1 MAAVSRAGY
10 RAGMSLAVIADIHGN
25 LPALEAVLADIARRG
40 VTRIVDLGDC
50 ASGPLWPRETCEV
63 LMARGFPT
71 VRGNHDRWVAT
82 LAPADMYPSDRYTF
96 GALDEKQRRWLGE
109 LPATLRLDPD
119 ILAVHGRA
127 DDDNSYLLEDIEQGR
142 LVRASADTV
151 AQRLCRTDAALV
163 LCGHS
168 HQQHMMRLAD
178 GPVVLNPG
186 SVGLPA
192 YRDPEGIAHVSE
204 MGSPPARYA
213 LIEDDGSAVT
223 IELVALDYDYA
234 SAVKRAAVNGNA
246 GWAHALATG
255 FALPA
260 HGGGVPFDIT
270 PQSYSRSE
278 KQTWLKSAP

>member
-1 MAAVSRAGY
+1 MT
-10 RAGMSLAVIADIHGN
+10 LAVIADIHGN

-50 ASGPLWPRETCEV
+50 ASGPLWPRETCEL
-63 LMARGFPT
+63 LMARGYPT

-82 LAPADMYPSDRYTF
+82 LAPADMGTSDRYTF
-96 GALDEKQRRWLGE
+96 GALDEAQRRWLGE
-109 LPATLRLDPD
+109 LPASVRLDGN
-119 ILAVHGRA
+119 ILAVHGRVG
-127 DDDNSYLLEDIEQGR
+127 DDSSYLLEDIEGGR

-151 AQRLCRTDAALV
+151 AQRLGRTGAALV

-168 HQQHMMRLAD
+168 HQQHMMRVPD
-178 GPVVLNPG
+178 GPIVLNPG

-204 MGSPPARYA
+204 VGSPPARYA
-213 LIEDDGSAVT
+213 LIEDDGNAMT
-223 IELVALDYDYA
+223 IELIALDYDYA
-234 SAVKRAAVNGNA
+234 SAVKRATANGNH

-260 HGGGVPFDIT
+260 HPGAVPFDVT
-270 PQSYSRSE
+270 PQSYSGTKR
-278 KQTWLKSAP
+278 QTWRKSAP

>member
-1 MAAVSRAGY
+1 MAPAAPAVY
-10 RAGMSLAVIADIHGN
+10 RAGMTLAVIADTHGN

-50 ASGPLWPRETCEV
+50 ASGPLWPRETCEL

-82 LAPADMYPSDRYTF
+82 FAPTDLGPSDRYTF
-96 GALDEKQRRWLGE
+96 NELNEGQRRWLRE
-109 LPATLRLDPD
+109 RPATLRLEPD

-127 DDDNSYLLEDIEQGR
+127 DDDNSYLLEDIERGR
-142 LVRASADTV
+142 LVRAYADTI
-151 AQRLCRTDAALV
+151 AQRLGGTDAALV

-168 HQQHMMRLAD
+168 HQQHMVRVPD
-178 GPVVLNPG
+178 GPLVLNPG

-192 YRDPEGIAHVSE
+192 YRDPTGTPHVSE
-204 MGSPPARYA
+204 MGSPHARYA
-213 LIEDDGSAVT
+213 LVSRDNGAMTV
-223 IELVALDYDYA
+223 ELVALDYDHA
-234 SAVKRAAVNGNA
+234 SAAKRAAANGSP

-260 HGGGVPFDIT
+260 PT
-270 PQSYSRSE
+270 
-278 KQTWLKSAP
+278 